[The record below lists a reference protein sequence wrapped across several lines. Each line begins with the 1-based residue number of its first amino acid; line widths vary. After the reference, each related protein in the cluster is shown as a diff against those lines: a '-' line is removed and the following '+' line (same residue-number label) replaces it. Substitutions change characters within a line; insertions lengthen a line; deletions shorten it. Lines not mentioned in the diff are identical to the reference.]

1 MTIIWCMAPNIRS
14 MADRIFFV
22 ILDCFLP
29 FYFPNKPKNQ
39 KFEKLK
45 KNAWR
50 YMFLFYKQLKFRKQA
65 GACLW
70 KKLVL
75 AQSMLALC
83 LFINILLGACLR
95 KRPDQTWNILIEKKK
110 SKIQICHFQLWY
122 IFKSYLN
129 WQNQLIQT

>member
-1 MTIIWCMAPNIRS
+1 

-29 FYFPNKPKNQ
+29 FYLPNKPKNQ

-83 LFINILLGACLR
+83 LFIKILLGACLR
-95 KRPDQTWNILIEKKK
+95 KRPDQT
-110 SKIQICHFQLWY
+110 
-122 IFKSYLN
+122 
-129 WQNQLIQT
+129 